1 MINAIRYVNRSKT
14 LRTLTVLLL
23 TASLMVN
30 GCAQNR
36 LSVAT
41 FPDPT
46 DGCPQALLTG
56 TLESDH
62 GCLVIIRDGITILPF
77 FPVSAVGA
85 TTDNS
90 VVLYN
95 VKFQLGDTVRFGGG
109 SYDLAGIQKIGG
121 LKASD
126 ICLSILQQDDADERV
141 YLACGPSV

>member
-1 MINAIRYVNRSKT
+1 MGV
-14 LRTLTVLLL
+14 VL
-23 TASLMVN
+23 AAAFMVT

-36 LSVAT
+36 LAVAT

-62 GCLVIIRDGITILPF
+62 GCLVIVDRGITILPF

-85 TTDNS
+85 TTDSS
-90 VVLYN
+90 VVLFN
-95 VKFQLGDTVRFGGG
+95 IKLQLGDTVRLGGG
-109 SYDLAGIQKIGG
+109 SFDYAGLQMIGG

-126 ICLSILQQDDADERV
+126 ICLSILQQDDADNRI
-141 YLACGPSV
+141 YLACGTPDA